1 MEKIK
6 KVSLG
11 VQKETKATK
20 QSKKKF
26 LNIVLDYL
34 KSDCYM
40 FTPLISPPLSSNPL
54 YLNWFLLLS
63 SRVKM
68 KEAIKGNKKNV
79 LKKVGKYMKSNTYMY
94 APLVSSQLIGSP
106 TSARMRMMG
115 RVHSYTR
122 KDKVLLACLLLAV
135 MFNNAFRGGSKVQKL
150 D

>member
-11 VQKETKATK
+11 VQKKTKATK

-40 FTPLISPPLSSNPL
+40 FAPLISPPL
-54 YLNWFLLLS
+54 FG
-63 SRVKM
+63 VKM
-68 KEAIKGNKKNV
+68 KEVIKGNKKNV

-94 APLVSSQLIGSP
+94 ASLVFSQLIGSS
-106 TSARMRMMG
+106 TFARMRMMDG
-115 RVHSYTR
+115 YI
-122 KDKVLLACLLLAV
+122 AV
-135 MFNNAFRGGSKVQKL
+135 REKTK
-150 D
+150 

>member
-11 VQKETKATK
+11 VQKKTKATK

-34 KSDCYM
+34 KSYCYM
-40 FTPLISPPLSSNPL
+40 FTPLISPHLSSNPL

-68 KEAIKGNKKNV
+68 KEVIKGNKKNV

-94 APLVSSQLIGSP
+94 APLVSSLLIGSP
-106 TSARMRMMG
+106 TFARMRMMG
-115 RVHSYTR
+115 RVHSCTR
-122 KDKVLLACLLLAV
+122 KDK
-135 MFNNAFRGGSKVQKL
+135 
-150 D
+150 